1 MKEKEHEWL
10 MEQVMAKFEH
20 IDSMFE
26 IAQESPLDEDFSSYV
41 STPINHT
48 TISTSIPNTSFTIDK
63 EMQWELLVKQIDF
76 WEPKSH
82 ITTTWA
88 FYVTYKD

>member
-1 MKEKEHEWL
+1 
-10 MEQVMAKFEH
+10 MENFEH
-20 IDSMFE
+20 IDYMFD

-48 TISTSIPNTSFTIDK
+48 IISASIPNTSSTIDK
-63 EMQWELLVKQIDF
+63 EVQWELLVKQIDF
-76 WEPKSH
+76 WKPKSH
-82 ITTTWA
+82 ISTTWA